1 MSRKAR
7 IQSLLDEAAMEIF
20 HHIKDSEP
28 SYPERW
34 VPAAN
39 IKDELGLKL
48 HSYPRENTIYCET
61 GWLFGTLARILE
73 DKDLVEFRKA
83 KNRAF
88 YRTVIA

>member
-1 MSRKAR
+1 MSRKAK

-20 HHIKDSEP
+20 GHIKDFEP

-48 HSYPRENTIYCET
+48 PSYPQENKINNET

-73 DKDLVEFRKA
+73 DKGLVEFRKA
-83 KNRAF
+83 NNRSF
-88 YRTVIA
+88 YRTK

>member
-1 MSRKAR
+1 MSRKDT
-7 IQSLLDEAAMEIF
+7 IQRLLDETAIEIF
-20 HHIKDSEP
+20 GHIKDSEP

-48 HSYPRENTIYCET
+48 PSYPQKNKINNET

-73 DKDLVEFRKA
+73 DKGLVEFRKA
-83 KNRAF
+83 NNRSF
-88 YRTVIA
+88 YRSK

>member
-1 MSRKAR
+1 MSRKAK
-7 IQSLLDEAAMEIF
+7 IQSLLDEAAMEILG
-20 HHIKDSEP
+20 HIKDSEP

-48 HSYPRENTIYCET
+48 PSYPQENQINNKT

-73 DKDLVEFRKA
+73 DKGLVEFRKA
-83 KNRAF
+83 NNRSF
-88 YRTVIA
+88 YRTK